1 MDAVLNFIIN
11 EIFGQGAIFIAL
23 IACIGLILQKKPFTE
38 VVRGTVMTAVG
49 FFVLSTGT
57 GLITGNSID
66 GISTAFNTIMPQ
78 AVPSKTVDIGAE
90 YGTEIGIVMILAFA
104 INILVARFTKWKSIF
119 LTGHMLYWFP
129 FVLISAGVDAGLS
142 GVTLIILATVFT
154 ALYMVV
160 SPNLMRPFVKQVT
173 GDDSFT
179 IGHPTTCLSVMSG
192 LLGKVVGDKSHSTE
206 DLHFPKSLGFLREI
220 AITGSFTIAVTYIVM
235 YVIRLVNGQDPAQ
248 VWGYAEGKTGVFTYI
263 FTHAIYFGVGI
274 TIMLQGVRMLI
285 AEIVPAFQGIAEK
298 IVPDAIP
305 ALDVPVI
312 FPYAPNALLIGFIV
326 AMISSILTILVTGSM
341 GIFPTVVIPLIST
354 CFFEIGCASI
364 VGNATGGVRGAVIGA
379 AVCGIIA
386 VLLVGFGAYF
396 FNNTIQQW
404 MLVYGGQDF
413 DLWGMVVGAVARLL
427 A

>member
-1 MDAVLNFIIN
+1 MEAILNFVIQ
-11 EIFGQGAIFIAL
+11 EIFGQGAIFLAL
-23 IACIGLILQKKPFTE
+23 IACIGLILQKKSFSE
-38 VVRGTVMTAVG
+38 IVRGTIMTAVG

-78 AVPSKTVDIGAE
+78 AIESTTVDIGAE

-104 INILVARFTKWKSIF
+104 VNILVARFTKWKSIF

-129 FVLISAGVDAGLS
+129 FVFIAAGVDAGLT
-142 GVTLIILATVFT
+142 GGKLIILAAVFT

-179 IGHPTTCLSVMSG
+179 IGHPTTCLSVISG
-192 LLGKVVGDKSHSTE
+192 LLGKVIGDKEHSTE
-206 DLHFPKSLGFLREI
+206 DLNFPKSLGFLREI
-220 AITGSFTIAVTYIVM
+220 AITGSFAIALTYLVM
-235 YVIRLVNGQDPAQ
+235 YFILLANGQDPAV
-248 VWGYAEGKTGVFTYI
+248 VWGYAEGSTGIFTYI

-298 IVPDAIP
+298 LVPGASP

-312 FPYAPNALLIGFIV
+312 FPCAPNALLIGFIV
-326 AMISSILTILVTGSM
+326 AMITSIVTILITGSM

-364 VGNATGGVRGAVIGA
+364 VGNATGGVRGAVVGA
-379 AVCGIIA
+379 AVSGVIA

-396 FNNTIQQW
+396 FNNTIQSW
-404 MLVYGGQDF
+404 MLVFGGQDF
-413 DLWGMVVGAVARLL
+413 DLWGMLVGAIARLI

>member
-1 MDAVLNFIIN
+1 MEAVLNFVIN

-23 IACIGLILQKKPFTE
+23 IACIGLILQKKPFSE
-38 VVRGTVMTAVG
+38 IVRGTVMTAVG

-66 GISTAFNTIMPQ
+66 GISAAFNTVMPQ
-78 AVPSKTVDIGAE
+78 AIPSTTVDIGAE
-90 YGTEIGIVMILAFA
+90 YGTEIGIVMIVAFA
-104 INILVARFTKWKSIF
+104 INVLVARFTKWKSIF

-129 FVLISAGVDAGLS
+129 FVFIAAGVDAGLT
-142 GVTLIILATVFT
+142 GGKLIILAAIFT
-154 ALYMVV
+154 ALYMIV
-160 SPNLMRPFVKQVT
+160 SPNLMRPFVKEVT

-179 IGHPTTCLSVMSG
+179 IGHPTTCLSVISG
-192 LLGKVVGDKSHSTE
+192 LLAKVLGDKSHSTE
-206 DLHFPKSLGFLREI
+206 DLKFPKSLGFLREI
-220 AITGSFTIAVTYIVM
+220 AITGSFTIAITYIVM
-235 YVIRLVNGQDPAQ
+235 YFILVANGQDPAV
-248 VWGYAEGKTGVFTYI
+248 VWGYAEGKTGIFTYI

-274 TIMLQGVRMLI
+274 TVMLQGVRMLI

-298 IVPDAIP
+298 VVPDAIP

-326 AMISSILTILVTGSM
+326 AMVTSCATILVIGAM

-364 VGNATGGVRGAVIGA
+364 VGNATGGVRGAIIGA
-379 AVCGIIA
+379 AVSGIIA
-386 VLLVGFGAYF
+386 VFLVGFGAYF

-413 DLWGMVVGAVARLL
+413 DLWGMVVGAVAKLI

>member
-1 MDAVLNFIIN
+1 MEAVLNFVIN

-23 IACIGLILQKKPFTE
+23 IACIGLILQKKPFSE
-38 VVRGTVMTAVG
+38 IVRGTVMTAVG

-66 GISTAFNTIMPQ
+66 GISAAFNTVMPQ
-78 AVPSKTVDIGAE
+78 AIPSTTVDIGAE
-90 YGTEIGIVMILAFA
+90 YGTEIGVVMIAAFA
-104 INILVARFTKWKSIF
+104 INVLVARFTKWKSIF

-129 FVLISAGVDAGLS
+129 FVFIAAGVDAGLT
-142 GVTLIILATVFT
+142 GGKLIILAAIFT
-154 ALYMVV
+154 ALYMIV
-160 SPNLMRPFVKQVT
+160 SPNLMRPFVKEVT

-179 IGHPTTCLSVMSG
+179 IGHPTTCLSVISG
-192 LLGKVVGDKSHSTE
+192 LLGKVLGDKSHSTE
-206 DLHFPKSLGFLREI
+206 DLKFPKSLGFLREI
-220 AITGSFTIAVTYIVM
+220 AITGSFTIAITYIVM
-235 YVIRLVNGQDPAQ
+235 YFILVANGQDPAV
-248 VWGYAEGKTGVFTYI
+248 VWGFAEGKTGIFTYI

-274 TIMLQGVRMLI
+274 TVMLQGVRMLI

-298 IVPDAIP
+298 VVPDAIP

-326 AMISSILTILVTGSM
+326 AMVTSCVTILVTGAM

-364 VGNATGGVRGAVIGA
+364 VGNATGGVRGAIIGA
-379 AVCGIIA
+379 AVSGIIA
-386 VLLVGFGAYF
+386 VFLVGFGAYF

-413 DLWGMVVGAVARLL
+413 DLWGMVVGAVAKLI

>member
-1 MDAVLNFIIN
+1 MEAILTFVIQ
-11 EIFGQGAIFIAL
+11 EIFGQGAIFLAL
-23 IACIGLILQKKPFTE
+23 IACIGLILQKKSFSE
-38 VVRGTVMTAVG
+38 IVRGTIMTAVG

-78 AVPSKTVDIGAE
+78 AIESTTVDIGAE

-104 INILVARFTKWKSIF
+104 VNILVARFTKWKSIF

-129 FVLISAGVDAGLS
+129 FVFIAAGVDAGLT
-142 GVTLIILATVFT
+142 GGKLIILAAVFT

-179 IGHPTTCLSVMSG
+179 IGHPTTCLSVISG
-192 LLGKVVGDKSHSTE
+192 LLGKVIGDKEYSTE
-206 DLHFPKSLGFLREI
+206 DLNFPKSLGFLREI
-220 AITGSFTIAVTYIVM
+220 AITGSFAIALTYLVM
-235 YVIRLVNGQDPAQ
+235 YFILLANGQDPAV
-248 VWGYAEGKTGVFTYI
+248 VWGYAEGSTGIFTYI

-298 IVPDAIP
+298 LVPGAIP

-312 FPYAPNALLIGFIV
+312 FPCAPNALLIGFIV
-326 AMISSILTILVTGSM
+326 AMITSIVTILITGSM

-364 VGNATGGVRGAVIGA
+364 VGNATGGVRGAVVGA
-379 AVCGIIA
+379 AVSGVIA

-396 FNNTIQQW
+396 FNNTIQSW
-404 MLVYGGQDF
+404 MLVFGGQDF
-413 DLWGMVVGAVARLL
+413 DLWGMLVGAIARLI

>member
-1 MDAVLNFIIN
+1 MEAVLNFIIQ
-11 EIFGQGAIFIAL
+11 EIFGQGAIFLAL
-23 IACIGLILQKKPFTE
+23 IACIGLILQKKSFSE
-38 VVRGTVMTAVG
+38 IVRGTIMTAVG

-66 GISTAFNTIMPQ
+66 GISTAFNAIMPQ
-78 AVPSKTVDIGAE
+78 AVESTTVDIGAE
-90 YGTEIGIVMILAFA
+90 FGTEIGIVMIIAFA

-129 FVLISAGVDAGLS
+129 FVFIAAGVDAGLT
-142 GVTLIILATVFT
+142 GGKLILLAAVFT
-154 ALYMVV
+154 ALYMVI

-179 IGHPTTCLSVMSG
+179 IGHPTTCLSVISG
-192 LLGKVVGDKSHSTE
+192 LLGKVVGNKEHSTE
-206 DLHFPKSLGFLREI
+206 DLNFPKSLGFLREI
-220 AITGSFTIAVTYIVM
+220 AITYVVM
-235 YVIRLVNGQDPAQ
+235 YFILLANGQDPAV
-248 VWGYAEGKTGVFTYI
+248 VWGYAEGNTGIFTYI

-298 IVPDAIP
+298 LVPGAIP

-326 AMISSILTILVTGSM
+326 AMVTSIITILVTGSM

-354 CFFEIGCASI
+354 CFFEIGCAAI
-364 VGNATGGVRGAVIGA
+364 IGNATGGVRGAVVGA
-379 AVCGIIA
+379 AVSGVIA

-396 FNNTIQQW
+396 FNNTIQSW
-404 MLVYGGQDF
+404 MLVFGGQDF
-413 DLWGMVVGAVARLL
+413 DLWGMVCGAVARLF

>member
-1 MDAVLNFIIN
+1 MEAVLNFIIQ
-11 EIFGQGAIFIAL
+11 EIFGQGAIFLAL
-23 IACIGLILQKKPFTE
+23 IACIGLILQKKSFSE
-38 VVRGTVMTAVG
+38 IVRGTIMTAVG

-66 GISTAFNTIMPQ
+66 GISIAFNTIMPQ
-78 AVPSKTVDIGAE
+78 AVESTTVDIGAE
-90 YGTEIGIVMILAFA
+90 FGTEIGIVMIIAFA

-129 FVLISAGVDAGLS
+129 FVFIAAGVDAGLT
-142 GVTLIILATVFT
+142 GGKLILLAAVFT

-179 IGHPTTCLSVMSG
+179 IGHPTTCLSVISG
-192 LLGKVVGDKSHSTE
+192 LLGKVVGNKEHSTE
-206 DLHFPKSLGFLREI
+206 DLNFPKSLGFLREI
-220 AITGSFTIAVTYIVM
+220 AITGSFAIAITYVVM
-235 YVIRLVNGQDPAQ
+235 YFILLANGQDPAV
-248 VWGYAEGKTGVFTYI
+248 VWGYAEGNTGIFTYI

-298 IVPDAIP
+298 LVPGAIP

-326 AMISSILTILVTGSM
+326 AMVTSIITILVTGSM

-354 CFFEIGCASI
+354 CFFEIGCAAI
-364 VGNATGGVRGAVIGA
+364 IGNATGGVRGAVVGA
-379 AVCGIIA
+379 AVSGVIA

-396 FNNTIQQW
+396 FNNTIQSW
-404 MLVYGGQDF
+404 MLVFGGQDF
-413 DLWGMVVGAVARLL
+413 DLWGMVCGAVARLI

>member
-1 MDAVLNFIIN
+1 MEAILNFVIQ
-11 EIFGQGAIFIAL
+11 EIFGQGAIFLAL
-23 IACIGLILQKKPFTE
+23 IACIGLVLQKKSFSE
-38 VVRGTVMTAVG
+38 IVRGTIMTAVG

-78 AVPSKTVDIGAE
+78 AIESTTVDIGAE
-90 YGTEIGIVMILAFA
+90 YGTEIGMVMILAFA
-104 INILVARFTKWKSIF
+104 VNILVARFTKWKSIF

-129 FVLISAGVDAGLS
+129 FVFIAAGVDAGLT
-142 GVTLIILATVFT
+142 GGKLIILAAVFT

-179 IGHPTTCLSVMSG
+179 IGHPTTCLSVISG
-192 LLGKVVGDKSHSTE
+192 LLGKVIGDKEHSTE
-206 DLHFPKSLGFLREI
+206 DLKFPKSLGFLREI
-220 AITGSFTIAVTYIVM
+220 AITGSFAIALTYLVM
-235 YVIRLVNGQDPAQ
+235 YFILLANGQDPAV
-248 VWGYAEGKTGVFTYI
+248 VWGYAEGSTGIFTYI

-298 IVPDAIP
+298 LVPGAIP

-326 AMISSILTILVTGSM
+326 AMITSIATILITGSM

-364 VGNATGGVRGAVIGA
+364 VGNATGGVRGAVVGA
-379 AVCGIIA
+379 AVSGVIA

-396 FNNTIQQW
+396 FNNTIQSW
-404 MLVYGGQDF
+404 MLVFGGQDF
-413 DLWGMVVGAVARLL
+413 DLWGMLVGAIARLI

>member
-1 MDAVLNFIIN
+1 MEAVLNFVIN

-23 IACIGLILQKKPFTE
+23 IACIGLILQKKPFSE
-38 VVRGTVMTAVG
+38 IVRGTVMTAVG

-66 GISTAFNTIMPQ
+66 GISAAFNTVMPQ
-78 AVPSKTVDIGAE
+78 AIPSTTVDIGAE
-90 YGTEIGIVMILAFA
+90 YGTEIGVVMIVAFA
-104 INILVARFTKWKSIF
+104 INVLVARFTKWKSIF

-129 FVLISAGVDAGLS
+129 FVFIAAGVDAGLT
-142 GVTLIILATVFT
+142 GGKLIILAAIFT
-154 ALYMVV
+154 ALYMIV
-160 SPNLMRPFVKQVT
+160 SPNLMRPFVREVT

-179 IGHPTTCLSVMSG
+179 IGHPTTCLSVISG
-192 LLGKVVGDKSHSTE
+192 LLAKALGDKSHSTE
-206 DLHFPKSLGFLREI
+206 DLKFPKSLGFLREI
-220 AITGSFTIAVTYIVM
+220 AITGSFTIAITYIVM
-235 YVIRLVNGQDPAQ
+235 YFILVANGQDPAV
-248 VWGYAEGKTGVFTYI
+248 VWGFAEGKAGIFTYI

-274 TIMLQGVRMLI
+274 TVMLQGVRMLI

-298 IVPDAIP
+298 VVPDAIP

-326 AMISSILTILVTGSM
+326 AMITSCATILVTGAT
-341 GIFPTVVIPLIST
+341 GIFPTIVIPLIST

-364 VGNATGGVRGAVIGA
+364 VGNATGGVRGAIIGA
-379 AVCGIIA
+379 AVSGIIA
-386 VLLVGFGAYF
+386 VFLVGFGAYF

-413 DLWGMVVGAVARLL
+413 DLWGMVVGAVAKLI

>member
-1 MDAVLNFIIN
+1 MEAILNFVVQ
-11 EIFGQGAIFIAL
+11 EIFGQGAIFLAL
-23 IACIGLILQKKPFTE
+23 IACIGLILQKKTFSE
-38 VVRGTVMTAVG
+38 IVRGTIMTAVG

-78 AVPSKTVDIGAE
+78 AVESTTVDIGADF
-90 YGTEIGIVMILAFA
+90 GTEIGIVMILAFA

-129 FVLISAGVDAGLS
+129 FVFIAAGVDAGLT
-142 GVTLIILATVFT
+142 GGKLIILATIFT

-179 IGHPTTCLSVMSG
+179 IGHPTTCLSVISG
-192 LLGKVVGDKSHSTE
+192 LLGKVVGNKEHSTE
-206 DLHFPKSLGFLREI
+206 DLNFPKSLGFLREI
-220 AITGSFTIAVTYIVM
+220 AITGSFAIALTYLVM
-235 YVIRLVNGQDPAQ
+235 YFILLANGQDPAV
-248 VWGYAEGKTGVFTYI
+248 VWGYAEGTTGIFTYI

-298 IVPDAIP
+298 LVPGAIP

-326 AMISSILTILVTGSM
+326 AMVTSIATILVTGSM

-354 CFFEIGCASI
+354 CFFEIWCAAI
-364 VGNATGGVRGAVIGA
+364 VGNATGGVRGAVVGA
-379 AVCGIIA
+379 AVSGVIA

-396 FNNTIQQW
+396 FNNTIQSW
-404 MLVYGGQDF
+404 MLVFGGQDF
-413 DLWGMVVGAVARLL
+413 DLWGMIVGAVARLL